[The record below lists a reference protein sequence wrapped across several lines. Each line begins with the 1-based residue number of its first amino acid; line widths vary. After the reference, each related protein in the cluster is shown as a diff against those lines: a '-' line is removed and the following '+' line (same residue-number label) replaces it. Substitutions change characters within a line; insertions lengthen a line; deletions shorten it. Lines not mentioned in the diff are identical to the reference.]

1 MASKQLGKLRQWAG
15 EVISSREKTI
25 ISEEFEELEQD
36 VELRRGGVERLFLA
50 SKGYHHSLTK
60 KKDNLALDDPEKLLP
75 LDTLGI
81 VMINHGDE
89 FGTDSEFG
97 SCLTKL
103 GRAHCKIATLQET
116 YAITFR
122 DTFMAS
128 IEKFGDE
135 IKEFD
140 HMKKKLES
148 RRLSYDAAISKVEKF
163 KNGKKDKEKERKE
176 AEEELESAQAR
187 YEETSEDLR
196 AHMHLIQENEIDQTR
211 ELTAFL
217 DLEMNFVEQYLEVL
231 RDVKSEWSVSS
242 ATRSNSIRKPR
253 TISRS
258 TSMKGKSPKIPP
270 AVHKRNSS
278 VKSHGTN
285 NATTL
290 ESTDDE
296 ETDEVSR
303 TPASRSRRS
312 SMHRDGTTGTST
324 SRPSSRASRKR
335 SDSTGAPGDS
345 TTSASDKHSRKM
357 SVAGWASNAMGSFS
371 GRNKKSRDKEQFAT
385 LDDGGG
391 DDLKER
397 GSLEDI
403 DWSPASASMPSSL
416 NKTSPLGK
424 KSLSNLRGSKSNSGS
439 PQIPPRILKPPSL
452 QGKKVV
458 RALYDFDGAADE
470 LSFRVGDEIVVI
482 SEVLDGW
489 WMGELKGR
497 QGLFPTPYTEVVP
510 AKPPLPDRPDI
521 AGKGGKSFV
530 NGSNGFGSKESLS
543 SAGNENDY
551 RASELEDEDIYGRNL
566 LQVAPSNSP
575 FFGGLVSPTAAHHAN
590 NADTESMMSSLVS
603 EGEDENEL
611 LVRSRQAT
619 SVTAARSLL
628 SSLPSL
634 SQRSSS
640 DVSSST
646 TSNSS
651 TGVMKKA
658 PPPPP
663 PRRTMTTTPMA
674 TPPVPAR
681 KLPGVGNRSQSFG
694 AGTGMSSQYMSTP
707 GSSVSSHG
715 YDTSPFESATE
726 LGLASGQ
733 GQESCGNFKQN
744 PFKPKGMCSNCFQY
758 H

>member
-25 ISEEFEELEQD
+25 ISEEFKELEQD

-231 RDVKSEWSVSS
+231 RDVKSEWSVSRYIFLFDILHLRLV
-242 ATRSNSIRKPR
+242 ATRSNSIRKPL
-253 TISRS
+253 
-258 TSMKGKSPKIPP
+258 
-270 AVHKRNSS
+270 
-278 VKSHGTN
+278 KSHGTN

-335 SDSTGAPGDS
+335 SDSTGAPVDS
-345 TTSASDKHSRKM
+345 TTFASDKHSRKM

-403 DWSPASASMPSSL
+403 DWNPASASMPSSL
-416 NKTSPLGK
+416 NKTSSLGK

-458 RALYDFDGAADE
+458 RALYDFDGATDE

-603 EGEDENEL
+603 EGEDVNEL

-663 PRRTMTTTPMA
+663 PRRTMTSAPMA

-681 KLPGVGNRSQSFG
+681 KLPGGGNRSQSFG
-694 AGTGMSSQYMSTP
+694 AGTGMISQFMSTP
-707 GSSVSSHG
+707 GSS
-715 YDTSPFESATE
+715 SATE

>member
-25 ISEEFEELEQD
+25 ISEEFKELEQD

-60 KKDNLALDDPEKLLP
+60 KKDNVALDDPEKLLP

-89 FGTDSEFG
+89 FGSESEFG

-128 IEKFGDE
+128 IEKFGDD

-140 HMKKKLES
+140 NMKKKLES
-148 RRLSYDAAISKVEKF
+148 RRLSYDAAISKAEKL

-176 AEEELESAQAR
+176 AEEELENAQTR
-187 YEETSEDLR
+187 YEETAEDLR

-217 DLEMNFVEQYLEVL
+217 DLELNYAEQYLEVL
-231 RDVKSEWSVSS
+231 KDVKSEWSVSS
-242 ATRSNSIRKPR
+242 ATRSSSFRKPS

-258 TSMKGKSPKIPP
+258 TSVKGKSPTIPP
-270 AVHKRNSS
+270 AVHKRHSS
-278 VKSHGTN
+278 VRSHGTT
-285 NATTL
+285 NATSL

-296 ETDEVSR
+296 DEEVSR

-312 SMHRDGTTGTST
+312 SMRRDGTTGTST

-335 SDSTGAPGDS
+335 SDSTGTPGDTMS
-345 TTSASDKHSRKM
+345 PSDKNSRKM
-357 SVAGWASNAMGSFS
+357 SVAGWASTAMGSFS
-371 GRNKKSRDKEQFAT
+371 GRNKKSKDKEQFAT
-385 LDDGGG
+385 LDDNGG
-391 DDLKER
+391 DTSKGR
-397 GSLEDI
+397 GSLDDI
-403 DWSPASASMPSSL
+403 DWNPASASMPSSL
-416 NKTSPLGK
+416 NKSYSLGK

-439 PQIPPRILKPPSL
+439 PQIPPRIFKPPSL
-452 QGKKVV
+452 QGKKVM

-470 LSFRVGDEIVVI
+470 LSFKVGDEIIVI
-482 SEVLDGW
+482 NEVLDGW
-489 WMGELKGR
+489 WMGELNGR
-497 QGLFPTPYTEVVP
+497 QGLFPTPYTEGVP
-510 AKPPLPDRPDI
+510 AKPPLPTRPDLSGMD
-521 AGKGGKSFV
+521 GKPA
-530 NGSNGFGSKESLS
+530 NGSKGFGSRGS
-543 SAGNENDY
+543 SSSGENENDY
-551 RASELEDEDIYGRNL
+551 RANELDEDDVLDGNPL
-566 LQVAPSNSP
+566 AASNSP

-590 NADTESMMSSLVS
+590 NADTESVLSSLVS
-603 EGEDENEL
+603 EGEDENEF

-634 SQRSSS
+634 SHRSSS

-646 TSNSS
+646 SNSS
-651 TGVMKKA
+651 GVYGNTKKA

-663 PRRTMTTTPMA
+663 PRRMTATPAA

-681 KLPGVGNRSQSFG
+681 KLPGSNRSQSFG
-694 AGTGMSSQYMSTP
+694 AGSGSVPQYMSTP

-726 LGLASGQ
+726 LQLSSGQ
-733 GQESCGNFKQN
+733 GQGCSNFKQN
-744 PFKPKGMCSNCFQY
+744 PFKPRGMCSNCMQY